1 MSSIFRRGLTGLV
14 GFFLLLGLLAGC
26 ASPGV
31 GPPSIDPGSGR
42 FWYQDPA
49 EATGKGL
56 WVWYHRPAQLVPT
69 TPIVFV
75 MHGNTRN
82 ASHYRDNWTDLS
94 EKYGFLIVAP
104 EFDLADFPDTAY
116 HRGNTHHNN
125 GGQVV
130 AIERR
135 RWTYPIIDRIFAAVR
150 RITGNRTETF
160 SMFGHSAGGQFV
172 HRYMTFTG
180 GSKVDIAVA
189 ANAGWYTMPDKA
201 VKFPYGLGGTAVTDS
216 ELRTSFG
223 ARMIVLLG
231 ERDILLTRNVRQT
244 PEANRQGRDRL
255 ARGRSY
261 FETAKRAA
269 ARLNCAFNWRLETVP
284 GVGHKNR
291 GMATPAA
298 AAIDRELRAKR

>member
-1 MSSIFRRGLTGLV
+1 MNDFCRRTV
-14 GFFLLLGLLAGC
+14 GALFMTLLMAGLLSGC
-26 ASPGV
+26 ASSDSGAPR
-31 GPPSIDPGSGR
+31 IDPGSGR

-56 WVWYHRPAQLVPT
+56 WVWYHRPALLTPA

-82 ASHYRDNWTDLS
+82 ASDYRDNWIDLS
-94 EKYGFLIVAP
+94 EQYGFLIVVP
-104 EFDLADFPDTAY
+104 EFDRHDFPDTAY
-116 HRGNTHHNN
+116 HRGNTYHNS

-135 RWTYPIIDRIFAAVR
+135 LWTFRMIDRIYAAVR
-150 RITGNRTETF
+150 RITGNRTENF

-180 GSKVDIAVA
+180 GPKVNVAVA

-201 VKFPYGLGGTAVTDS
+201 ENFPYGLGGSAIGDT
-216 ELRTSFG
+216 ELRKLFG

-231 ERDILLTRNVRQT
+231 ERDVLLTRNVRQT

-255 ARGRSY
+255 ARGKAY
-261 FETAKRAA
+261 FEAAKRAA
-269 ARLNCAFNWRLETVP
+269 ARLGVSLNWRLETVP
-284 GVGHKNR
+284 GVGHNNR
-291 GMATPAA
+291 GMAIPAA
-298 AAIDRELRAKR
+298 AAIDRELRARR